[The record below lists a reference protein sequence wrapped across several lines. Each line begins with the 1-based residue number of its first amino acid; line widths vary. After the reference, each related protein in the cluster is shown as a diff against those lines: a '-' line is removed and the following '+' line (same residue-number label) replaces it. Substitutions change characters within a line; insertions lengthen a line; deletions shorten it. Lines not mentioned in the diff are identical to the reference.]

1 MVPKNCS
8 PKQGITSE
16 TERLIPNSQMKSK
29 YVSIRD
35 ISSMRFL
42 SRSNHNKNVSLID
55 YCS

>member
-8 PKQGITSE
+8 PKQGIPSE
-16 TERLIPNSQMKSK
+16 TEHLISNSQMKSK

-35 ISSMRFL
+35 ISSVRFV
-42 SRSNHNKNVSLID
+42 SRSNHIKNVSLID